1 MSTEIITIQGQ
12 HEVDIDKQK
21 KLVGHEPAELTV
33 ETFAGSV
40 NGVRGKMFRINT
52 HQRGDGTFT
61 SIQLTRDQ
69 VEELFKA
76 LHYELSHCPTPPG
89 E

>member
-12 HEVDIDKQK
+12 HEVDIDAQE
-21 KLVGHEPAELTV
+21 KLVGYEPAELTV
-33 ETFAGSV
+33 ETFAG
-40 NGVRGKMFRINT
+40 GVRGKMFRINT

-76 LHYELSHCPTPPG
+76 LWYELTHSFTPPG